1 MKQQTPLL
9 DSSYFEQLFSPYP
22 DFSITCVRPAYF
34 DSSQQAWHVFR
45 YAEVQRV
52 LFDHKVFSTSRDHDF
67 GAMEYI
73 KDFVNDGMTNLDPP
87 AHTRMR
93 RFVTQA
99 YHPRAAYL
107 ETRVQDMVEQLLA
120 PVKAQGFMDL
130 VDDFVHPLPSIII
143 AELLGIPL
151 EDHLQFRHWAFTYMN
166 FLSPESAQAEK
177 RLIAYF
183 ETLVEGRRRHPGDDF
198 ISALLTAEFDGERL
212 TTKEV
217 IASCVFL
224 IVAGQAPGTLLTN
237 MILAFDAF
245 AHVQPALRAYP
256 EKIPGAIE
264 EVFRFFAPVVSAAT
278 RITVTETV
286 IDGQRIPQGSLV
298 VPWIGAANRD
308 PSQFV
313 NPHLFDIDRS
323 PNRHLTFGFGIH
335 FCLGAHLARVI
346 ARISTNLL
354 LQHLKDIT
362 LDHTVPL
369 ERVESSLLFTVKH
382 APITFR
388 V

>member
-1 MKQQTPLL
+1 MKQYTPLI
-9 DSSYFEQLFSPYP
+9 DTSYFEQLFSPYP
-22 DFSITCVRPAYF
+22 DFSITHVRPAYF
-34 DSSQQAWHVFR
+34 EPRHQAWHVFH

-52 LFDHKVFSTSRDHDF
+52 LFDHRVFSTSRDHDF
-67 GAMEYI
+67 CAIEHI

-99 YHPRAAYL
+99 YHRRAAYL
-107 ETRVQDMVEQLLA
+107 ETKVQDIVERLLA
-120 PVKAQGFMDL
+120 PVKAQGSMDL

-143 AELLGIPL
+143 AELLGIPM
-151 EDHLQFRHWAFTYMN
+151 EDHLQFRQWAFTYMN
-166 FLSPESAQAEK
+166 FMSPESAQAEK

-183 ETLVEGRRRHPGDDF
+183 ETLVEGRRQHLGDDF
-198 ISALLTAEFDGERL
+198 ISALLAAEFDGERL
-212 TTKEV
+212 TTKEI

-245 AHVQPALRAYP
+245 EHVQPTLRAHP

-286 IDGQRIPQGSLV
+286 IDDQPIPEGSLV

-313 NPHLFDIDRS
+313 DPHLFDIDRS

-346 ARISTNLL
+346 ARIATTLL

>member
-1 MKQQTPLL
+1 MKQLTPLM
-9 DSSYFEQLFSPYP
+9 DTPSFEEFFSPYP
-22 DFSITCVRPAYF
+22 DFSITRVRPAYF
-34 DSSQQAWHVFR
+34 EPRHQAWHVFH

-52 LFDHKVFSTSRDHDF
+52 LFDHRVFSTSRDHDF
-67 GAMEYI
+67 CAMEHI

-107 ETRVQDMVEQLLA
+107 ETKVQEIVERLLV
-120 PVKAQGFMDL
+120 PVKAQGSMDL
-130 VDDFVHPLPSIII
+130 VDDFVHPLPSLII
-143 AELLGIPL
+143 AELLGIPM
-151 EDHLQFRHWAFTYMN
+151 EDHLQFRQWAFTYMN

-177 RLIAYF
+177 RLVAYF
-183 ETLVEGRRRHPGDDF
+183 ETLVKDRRQHPGDDF
-198 ISALLTAEFDGERL
+198 ISALLVAEFDGERL

-237 MILAFDAF
+237 MILAFDTF
-245 AHVQPALRAYP
+245 PHVQPTLRAHP

-286 IDGQRIPQGSLV
+286 IDGQPVPEGSLV
-298 VPWIGAANRD
+298 IPWIGAANRD

-362 LDHTVPL
+362 LDHSVPL